1 MPIIDKTFESNKY
14 TAVYLVEEEHD
25 GMRLDQY
32 LQTYLASWSREQVK
46 KKISQGDISI
56 KDRPGKHR
64 ASTKIYTRDIITLI
78 TNKTE
83 HEDEYW
89 NGELLELQTEPEILF
104 EDEDLIIISKPPY
117 MSTHPTGKH
126 LFNCATVFFESKYKK
141 TCHSIHRLDR
151 ETSGA
156 LMLAKN
162 PKCAQVMT
170 EGFEKDLVRK
180 CYFFIAYNREWNGEY
195 SFEDNHRLGASEEG
209 LKRIYINHFPKESTD
224 GKSARTLF
232 EVVHVEGDYVLGL
245 AFPITGRQHQI
256 RVHAMINGLPLVGDK
271 LYLGNFKMFQRF
283 KDNIATKED
292 HDLMEISRHALHAIA
307 LRAPYKGEEKIF
319 SSKIPNDLKKW
330 ISSKMTIDLVELQER
345 LESKIQDYFNKD
357 KR

>member
-1 MPIIDKTFESNKY
+1 MPIIEKTFESEKY

-32 LQTYLASWSREQVK
+32 LQIYLASWSREQVK
-46 KKISQGDISI
+46 KKIAGGDILI
-56 KDRPGKHR
+56 KGRPGKHR
-64 ASTKIYTRDIITLI
+64 PSTKIYTRDIITLV
-78 TNKTE
+78 TVKTE

-89 NGELLELQTEPEILF
+89 NGELLELELKPSIIF
-104 EDEDLIIISKPPY
+104 EDDELIIISKPPY

-126 LFNCATVFFESKYKK
+126 LFNCATVYFESLYKK
-141 TCHSIHRLDR
+141 TVHSIHRLDR
-151 ETSGA
+151 ETSGV
-156 LMLAKN
+156 LMLAKT
-162 PKCAQVMT
+162 PKCAQSMT
-170 EGFEKDLVRK
+170 DCFEKDLVRK
-180 CYFFIAYNREWNGEY
+180 CYFFIAYNRSWNGEQ

-209 LKRIYINHFPKESTD
+209 LKRVYINHFPKESSE

-232 EVVHVEGDYVLGL
+232 RVIHSEGDYVLGL

-307 LRAPYKGEEKIF
+307 LRAPYKGEEKVF
-319 SSKIPNDLKKW
+319 SSHIPKDLQEW
-330 ISSKMTIDLVELQER
+330 ITTNMTIDLNHLQEQ
-345 LESKIQDYFNKD
+345 LEEEIQNYFNKES
-357 KR
+357 R